1 MEKLQRHVEMVKLL
15 DQLVKG
21 LYQMADTGRR
31 RAQLVARLQARKRVS
46 VGQLL
51 FKAARLWNE
60 EAMARVQTRHPDA
73 RLAHT
78 TLFPHIDLDGTRAT
92 EIARRAGIT
101 KQAVGQLV
109 DELERMG
116 TLARVPDPLD
126 GRAQLVRFTDEGI
139 AQLLAG
145 LDVLDEVEIDVGA
158 EIGAGTLD
166 RLRRDLAKL
175 VPALLALSEQAA
187 KEKE

>member
-1 MEKLQRHVEMVKLL
+1 
-15 DQLVKG
+15 
-21 LYQMADTGRR
+21 MADNGRR
-31 RAQLVARLQARKRVS
+31 RAQLVARLAARKRAS
-46 VGQLL
+46 VAQLL

-60 EAMARVQTRHPDA
+60 QAMARVQRRVPAA

-78 TLFPHIDLDGTRAT
+78 MLLPHIDLEGTRAT

-109 DELERMG
+109 DDMIGLGMLE
-116 TLARVPDPLD
+116 RVPDPDD

-145 LDVLDEVEIDVGA
+145 LDVLDEIEIDLGGDAGA
-158 EIGAGTLD
+158 ATLD

-175 VPALLALSEQAA
+175 LPALERLC
-187 KEKE
+187 

>member
-1 MEKLQRHVEMVKLL
+1 
-15 DQLVKG
+15 
-21 LYQMADTGRR
+21 MATDNRR
-31 RAQLVARLQARKRVS
+31 RAQLVARLKARKQAS

-60 EAMARVQTRHPDA
+60 RAIARVQRRVPEA

-78 TLFPHIDLDGTRAT
+78 ALLPHIDLDGTRQT

-109 DELERMG
+109 DELVALGMLR
-116 TLARVPDPLD
+116 RDPDPRD
-126 GRAQLVRFTDEGI
+126 KRAQIVSFTDDGL

-145 LDVLDEVEIDVGA
+145 LDVLDEMELELGGDAGA
-158 EIGAGTLD
+158 MTLD

-175 VPALLALSEQAA
+175 LSALERMT
-187 KEKE
+187 